1 LYSSIERYSTFRA
14 DSLYLV
20 RKHEEINHHVV
31 DSMLVQQ
38 QEEEDR
44 TRDGQEQAVSLGRM
58 QFCAVQ
64 FSATDPLALTPS
76 TW

>member
-1 LYSSIERYSTFRA
+1 
-14 DSLYLV
+14 V
-20 RKHEEINHHVV
+20 RKHEELAHHVV
-31 DSMLVQQ
+31 DSSMLVQQ

-58 QFCAVQ
+58 QFCTVQ
-64 FSATDPLALTPS
+64 FSATDPLAPTPS